1 MATLPD
7 ASQDIVFIYPYES
20 PTPGSITVVAYGME
34 REDGDIFT
42 WDKVFK
48 DVVACNFN
56 LVCLKGK
63 DEPAYKKTLANTQDK
78 IGVMATNNLLQPPH
92 YNADQEKALQ
102 EAKNFYDTF
111 KNFIPKD
118 ENGNPLRFQPIKAW
132 ALKDEPVYQE
142 LAYKHDGYN
151 LRTIYNYIRS
161 GELARKNAD
170 RTKSLR
176 PIQVNLVGAGEPKF
190 MHGIILDMSTPNEET
205 NRELKYQVY
214 LDTFRN
220 NYQPSLWSY
229 DMYPISR
236 PVADSSVL
244 NVNYNRFY
252 KDLVTFNRRAQETSG
267 VFWAYAQSMEFITSS
282 GNTLYPAPTVP
293 YLRFEIFSA
302 LAFGAQGIVYWTY
315 RLRIDDSSSETYL
328 SALVDRDFNRTP
340 AWSAAMKVNGE
351 VKAYSEVFVGTKL
364 LDFTHVGKADTGYP
378 VLEGD
383 FGPIKHISA
392 TKTSGISG
400 STGEEGLGVLI
411 TRINTKGSEFIIIV
425 SHDVENPQQ
434 IAISFSP
441 DAVISSTKINIFG
454 KIEYVRMTN
463 NMSHLLTLEPGGY
476 LIFRH
481 DNA

>member
-1 MATLPD
+1 MATSQSNLPD
-7 ASQDIVFIYPYES
+7 TMFIYPYES
-20 PTPGSITVVAYGME
+20 PTPGSITVIAYGME
-34 REDGDIFT
+34 RKDGDVFT

-56 LVCLKGK
+56 LVSLYGS
-63 DEPAYKKTLANTQDK
+63 DEPKFKETLANTQGK
-78 IGVMATNNLLQPPH
+78 IGVMVTNYYLQPPH
-92 YNADQEKALQ
+92 KKANQEEALQ
-102 EAKNFYDTF
+102 KAKNFYDAF
-111 KNFIPKD
+111 KNFIPED
-118 ENGNPLRFQPIKAW
+118 ENGKPLRFQPIKVW
-132 ALKDEPVYQE
+132 ALKDEPVY
-142 LAYKHDGYN
+142 LDIADKTVGYN
-151 LRTIYNYIRS
+151 LHTIYNYIRR

-176 PIQVNLVGAGEPKF
+176 PIQVNLVGAGEPKYVE
-190 MHGIILDMSTPNEET
+190 GIHLEIYPPDD
-205 NRELKYQVY
+205 ELLKERKYQIY
-214 LDTFRN
+214 LNSFG
-220 NYQPSLWSY
+220 NYNPSLWSY
-229 DMYPISR
+229 DLYPISSPKNNSR
-236 PVADSSVL
+236 IL
-244 NVNYNRFY
+244 NVNYTGFY
-252 KDLVTFNRRAQETSG
+252 KDLDTFSRRAKETSA
-267 VFWAYAQSMEFITSS
+267 VFWAYAQSMEFIN
-282 GNTLYPAPTVP
+282 GNTLYPAATVP

-351 VKAYSEVFVGTKL
+351 VKAYSEVFVGSKL
-364 LDFTHVGKADTGYP
+364 LAYTHVGKADTGYP

-434 IAISFSP
+434 IAISFFP